1 MITPSFGLT
10 ATERVLPR
18 LALDFTTGVLDSRV
32 TFTRTTGA
40 SNPATYVASNGLVTA
55 ATNNQARFDYNP
67 ATLAIRGLLIEE
79 SRANLMLRSEDFA
92 SANWNK
98 GGASVTSNSAV
109 SPDGATTAD
118 TIVED
123 TTNAT
128 HTVDQAV
135 NVSAS
140 TTYTVTFFA
149 KRASGTRNV
158 FIQINTSGGTTGA
171 GFVWFD
177 LGTGAASA
185 ITTLGGTFVGV
196 SAAATAFGSSWYR
209 CALTF
214 TTNTGNTGATFYIG
228 TYNGGRSYLGDGT
241 SGIFVWGAQLEA
253 GAFATSYIPT
263 TTTALTRN
271 SDVAVMTGTNFSDW
285 YTATAGSLVF
295 SATARGTNAY
305 VYSFCGAAN
314 SGNDALYTYV
324 STTYKTQSWTGG
336 ALQANIDSGVADGAS
351 VNISSGY
358 ATNNFGT
365 AANGN
370 ATQTDLTYTQAT
382 MDKLRIGNAPN
393 GVVGGQIYL
402 RKISYYPQR
411 LTNSELQSFSK

>member
-18 LALDFTTGVLDSRV
+18 LALDFTTAVLDSRI
-32 TFTRTTGA
+32 TFTRTTSA

-55 ATNNQARFDYNP
+55 ATNNQPRFDYNP
-67 ATLAIRGLLIEE
+67 TTLAIRGLLIEE

-118 TIVED
+118 TVIEN
-123 TTNAT
+123 TANAT
-128 HTVDQAV
+128 HTVDQAI

-140 TTYTVTFFA
+140 TSYTVTFFA

-158 FIQINTSGGTTGA
+158 FVQINTSGGTTGA

-177 LGTGAASA
+177 LGTGVTSA

-196 SAAATAFGSSWYR
+196 SASATAFGSSWYR
-209 CALTF
+209 CTLTF
-214 TTNTGNTGATFYIG
+214 TTNIGNTGATFYIG
-228 TYNGGRSYLGDGT
+228 PYNAGRSYLGDGT
-241 SGIFVWGAQLEA
+241 SGVYLWGAQLEA

-271 SDVAVMTGTNFSDW
+271 ADVATMTGTNFSSW
-285 YTATAGSLVF
+285 YNASEGALTVWFDTNATGPGGVFSINNGSGAQRVDYRAGTASGYVFVNGNLAMYLGIPAKGILRKACVAIKNADFAGQVTGGTFRTATDAIPTGLSTLNIGSLD
-295 SATARGTNAY
+295 SATNFVNGHI
-305 VYSFCGAAN
+305 
-314 SGNDALYTYV
+314 
-324 STTYKTQSWTGG
+324 
-336 ALQANIDSGVADGAS
+336 ANI
-351 VNISSGY
+351 
-358 ATNNFGT
+358 F
-365 AANGN
+365 
-370 ATQTDLTYTQAT
+370 
-382 MDKLRIGNAPN
+382 
-393 GVVGGQIYL
+393 
-402 RKISYYPQR
+402 YYPQR
-411 LTNSELQSFSK
+411 LINAEVQAQVRI

>member
-1 MITPSFGLT
+1 MSNAAAIF
-10 ATERVLPR
+10 
-18 LALDFTTGVLDSRV
+18 DFTTAVLDSRV

-40 SNPATYVASNGLVTA
+40 ANPATYVASNGLVTA
-55 ATNNQARFDYNP
+55 AANNQARFDYNP
-67 ATLAIRGLLIEE
+67 TTLAIRGLLIEQ
-79 SRANLMLRSEDFA
+79 SQANLMLRSEDFA

-98 GGASVTSNSAV
+98 GGASVTSNSTV

-118 TIVED
+118 TVVEN

-140 TTYTVTFFA
+140 TSYTVTFFA

-177 LGTGAASA
+177 LGTGATST

-196 SAAATAFGSSWYR
+196 SASTTAFQNSWYK
-209 CALTF
+209 CTLTF

-228 TYNGGRSYLGDGT
+228 LYNAGRSYLGDGT
-241 SGIFVWGAQLEA
+241 SSIYLWGAQLEA

-271 SDVAVMTGTNFSDW
+271 ADVATITGANFSSFWQAGFGGTSAQATPSTVSGIRPLVQFDDNTANEIIALRGNTTNPELYIVDGGTPQAQLDAGTIAANTAYSLTGWWDTNDCKARKDSGAVVTDNTATIPTVTQMRIGSDGTNYLNGTIATINYYDSFFGQPI
-285 YTATAGSLVF
+285 YTRRKNKVFPSL
-295 SATARGTNAY
+295 
-305 VYSFCGAAN
+305 
-314 SGNDALYTYV
+314 L
-324 STTYKTQSWTGG
+324 
-336 ALQANIDSGVADGAS
+336 
-351 VNISSGY
+351 
-358 ATNNFGT
+358 
-365 AANGN
+365 
-370 ATQTDLTYTQAT
+370 
-382 MDKLRIGNAPN
+382 
-393 GVVGGQIYL
+393 
-402 RKISYYPQR
+402 
-411 LTNSELQSFSK
+411 